1 MPATELFGC
10 RLSGSQRVPVNS
22 PLALTPP
29 VSQQRVLEQLAQC
42 DEVDLLGHLQPL
54 KVQSWER
61 CVASSWHPVLM
72 RFDAILGAFLKSGMG
87 FNGHPSEEL
96 VCEVLRVLH
105 DVLLLHQELKGPVE
119 KLRDL
124 LQCSELKVLLGVL
137 RCLAACPPSRHLQA
151 GHAASL
157 ERRLEVL
164 ACGGG
169 YLETGSF
176 RDACT
181 SEDYVLE
188 DFRADGA
195 GEGDA
200 QPSEFKAGADSGDFE
215 ELRRQLKAQRG
226 EPSAAFPEQLLQL
239 RLWCRARSLE
249 GRRQVVAIALLA
261 ICNVVKHIRAFVLQQ
276 YLQKR
281 PGLLSELCE
290 MLQSLQSVGTDAGI
304 AALRVTA
311 AFLDARFGQSR
322 SEASQLSQMLGL
334 SLPHGIVACALRG
347 LLGHRPADDQLE
359 AHNAVLSAALDLFQ
373 ITTVNNHQSSAQLGH
388 AGMILAMLELMQ
400 RTDVPSLAAVAS
412 MLRCLEL
419 AAEVSSTAAL
429 VLFRDFNGLQAFSLR
444 LQREVELLMVL
455 EFTGDAL
462 EMEPPPTTAPPEER
476 QRFRALLEEVT
487 ARRRLCRQLLKNIQ
501 TALQCSEVLQAGL
514 ANIFQGPMMD
524 ALKVAVK
531 APVRVG
537 LSLFGTAIDI
547 VSSVIQDD
555 PSRVPQ
561 LIETNVLPAVLGV
574 LSKETMRSTECL
586 SFVPGILASVALHAV
601 GEDFILGLASK
612 PVQLVID
619 VLVDPSFVPL
629 LYSQPELI
637 QIMSTQMDKVLRNR
651 PTGMCKLTEHVVESM
666 LSSLRAILQQ
676 AKAYPDWTPWDLED
690 HTGYLPDRLAPFS
703 RFCWSLLSTNEHVLK
718 CFIEKQ
724 GLSLVRDIQDLPCLP
739 YFFTSLE
746 GQQHPVASLFN
757 LQAKCEDGGAAVGAE
772 LKEMLSTNLE
782 KVLPILK
789 ECAAGDPH
797 VVMSSMETS
806 QVLAFLQALSRVC
819 SVLEDLLSIA
829 REGSSLQVMEAVRL
843 FLVELAPLAALI
855 FVVAAWQPHDR
866 ERMPPTAC
874 YHESTKQVFTPS
886 SKEDAASSAGSV
898 QQGGGGGEKAGEK
911 GGESPILRAA
921 RVGFRLT
928 CRTLRQLMQL
938 SSKLQTRVR
947 REASAVVPFTM
958 ARCLAQVAK
967 AVLVAPRPPSS
978 PVALRWVAEVFD
990 LLQKMHEEQNKVALR
1005 SLALCAFYQAGC
1017 FELLQP
1023 LIQMSLEKIG
1033 DGKEDL
1039 AAGTA
1044 LSAALGYFEKVT
1056 STRRFANAYLRD
1068 EAMMSK
1074 EMLCKSIQAEAL
1086 RCLLPVWRHPQFA
1099 NFPRSS
1105 CCSLLK
1111 VWLHLLQEPKS
1122 EPPRTPDWHRL
1133 SSIPALPNIAG
1144 MQHVQHVQQEMV
1156 RTADGNRVPD
1166 AAASLMAND
1175 PAIIAVSGT
1184 SVPTSGTTGSANT
1197 PSARAPSGATSDSVT
1212 NIQGTLV
1219 DMGFSRTQVDA
1230 AQRHFG
1236 SRGTEDISEMI
1247 VWMVA
1252 NPTVD
1257 GEVSETL
1264 RQPVV
1269 QEEFQTL
1276 LAGLLDDLLPR
1287 LLACGHQVQ
1296 KALNAVVDT
1305 ICYVAENPSPFWER
1319 PGDCDSNGKAVIRA
1333 CVAELGDADGQP
1345 SSETLICVTQA
1356 VSTSWLVH
1364 EGAAEDVPQDPSRR
1378 RQWRVQ
1384 REKKLL
1390 QFLESHGFSSDV
1402 CEPRAPAGC
1411 MLFRVETLYP
1421 IHVAA
1426 EKGECEVV
1434 RMLIAAGADP
1444 SQRTSRGRTA
1454 VDFAVKSKSPH
1465 TRQVLEL
1472 LRSQGPVL
1480 CLRDAVNMMQNL
1492 DKYSFDRRM
1501 TEDPKIHRFS
1511 VTEKPQ

>member
-1 MPATELFGC
+1 
-10 RLSGSQRVPVNS
+10 
-22 PLALTPP
+22 
-29 VSQQRVLEQLAQC
+29 
-42 DEVDLLGHLQPL
+42 
-54 KVQSWER
+54 
-61 CVASSWHPVLM
+61 
-72 RFDAILGAFLKSGMG
+72 
-87 FNGHPSEEL
+87 
-96 VCEVLRVLH
+96 
-105 DVLLLHQELKGPVE
+105 
-119 KLRDL
+119 
-124 LQCSELKVLLGVL
+124 
-137 RCLAACPPSRHLQA
+137 
-151 GHAASL
+151 
-157 ERRLEVL
+157 
-164 ACGGG
+164 
-169 YLETGSF
+169 
-176 RDACT
+176 
-181 SEDYVLE
+181 
-188 DFRADGA
+188 
-195 GEGDA
+195 
-200 QPSEFKAGADSGDFE
+200 
-215 ELRRQLKAQRG
+215 
-226 EPSAAFPEQLLQL
+226 
-239 RLWCRARSLE
+239 
-249 GRRQVVAIALLA
+249 
-261 ICNVVKHIRAFVLQQ
+261 
-276 YLQKR
+276 
-281 PGLLSELCE
+281 
-290 MLQSLQSVGTDAGI
+290 LQSLQSVGTDAGI

-455 EFTGDAL
+455 EFTGDDGGLEGADEFSRDSFAALRKAL

-612 PVQLVID
+612 PIQLVID

-666 LSSLRAILQQ
+666 LSSLRAILEQ

-724 GLSLVRDIQDLPCLP
+724 GLSLVRDIQELPCLP

-757 LQAKCEDGGAAVGAE
+757 LQAKCEDAGAAVGAE

-829 REGSSLQVMEAVRL
+829 REGSSLQVMEAVRQ
-843 FLVELAPLAALI
+843 FLAELAPLAALI
-855 FVVAAWQPHDR
+855 FVVAAWTESACLPPHV
-866 ERMPPTAC
+866 TASVTRRIT
-874 YHESTKQVFTPS
+874 H
-886 SKEDAASSAGSV
+886 SAGGS
-898 QQGGGGGEKAGEK
+898 G
-911 GGESPILRAA
+911 
-921 RVGFRLT
+921 RL
-928 CRTLRQLMQL
+928 
-938 SSKLQTRVR
+938 SADLQ
-947 REASAVVPFTM
+947 EASAVVPFTM

-978 PVALRWVAEVFD
+978 SVALRWVAEVFD

-1017 FELLQP
+1017 FEMLQP

-1033 DGKEDL
+1033 DSKEDL

-1122 EPPRTPDWHRL
+1122 EPRTPDWHRL

-1184 SVPTSGTTGSANT
+1184 SVPTAGTAATPNT
-1197 PSARAPSGATSDSVT
+1197 PARAPTGTSDAT

-1319 PGDCDSNGKAVIRA
+1319 HADKFVNISRAVIRA

-1345 SSETLICVTQA
+1345 SSDTLICVTQA
-1356 VSTSWLVH
+1356 VAQCVACFSGTENWFESFQGEAWLDPQDQEIQETKSTS
-1364 EGAAEDVPQDPSRR
+1364 R
-1378 RQWRVQ
+1378 
-1384 REKKLL
+1384 
-1390 QFLESHGFSSDV
+1390 FLESHGFSSDV

-1411 MLFRVETLYP
+1411 VLFRVEVLYP

-1426 EKGECEVV
+1426 QKGECEVV

-1465 TRQVLEL
+1465 TRQLLEL
-1472 LRSQGPVL
+1472 LRSQGRVL

-1492 DKYSFDRRM
+1492 NK
-1501 TEDPKIHRFS
+1501 
-1511 VTEKPQ
+1511 

>member
-1 MPATELFGC
+1 
-10 RLSGSQRVPVNS
+10 
-22 PLALTPP
+22 
-29 VSQQRVLEQLAQC
+29 
-42 DEVDLLGHLQPL
+42 
-54 KVQSWER
+54 
-61 CVASSWHPVLM
+61 M

-87 FNGHPSEEL
+87 FSGHPSEEL

-124 LQCSELKVLLGVL
+124 LQCSELRVLLGVL

-188 DFRADGA
+188 DFRVDSA

-215 ELRRQLKAQRG
+215 ELRRQLEAQRG
-226 EPSAAFPEQLLQL
+226 EPCTAFPEQLLQL

-249 GRRQVVAIALLA
+249 GRREVVAIALLA
-261 ICNVVKHIRAFVLQQ
+261 ICNVVKHIRASVLQQ

-322 SEASQLSQMLGL
+322 SEASQLSQM
-334 SLPHGIVACALRG
+334 LPHGIVACALRG

-612 PVQLVID
+612 PIQLVID

-666 LSSLRAILQQ
+666 LSSLRAILEQ

-724 GLSLVRDIQDLPCLP
+724 GLSLVRDIQELPCLP

-829 REGSSLQVMEAVRL
+829 REGSSLQVMEAVRQ
-843 FLVELAPLAALI
+843 FLAELAPLAALI

-886 SKEDAASSAGSV
+886 SKEDAAGSASV
-898 QQGGGGGEKAGEK
+898 QGGG

-978 PVALRWVAEVFD
+978 SVALRWVAEVFD

-1017 FELLQP
+1017 FEMLQP

-1033 DGKEDL
+1033 DSKEDL

-1122 EPPRTPDWHRL
+1122 EPRTPDWHRL

-1156 RTADGNRVPD
+1156 RTADGGRVPD

-1184 SVPTSGTTGSANT
+1184 SVPTAGTAGTAATAST
-1197 PSARAPSGATSDSVT
+1197 PARAPTGTADVT

-1276 LAGLLDDLLPR
+1276 LAGLLDVGWNKLWFFELFLPPR
-1287 LLACGHQVQ
+1287 FVLREVQ

-1319 PGDCDSNGKAVIRA
+1319 HADEFVSPGDGDSNSKATAVDKGQ
-1333 CVAELGDADGQP
+1333 LGDAGGRERLVSHVAIGMWLSFVPALPNWEMQMVSQVLP
-1345 SSETLICVTQA
+1345 ETLICVTQA
-1356 VSTSWLVH
+1356 VTECGSQDTKMILPEPELERRLLKTLEGQAWLDPQEEQEIQETKST
-1364 EGAAEDVPQDPSRR
+1364 SRR
-1378 RQWRVQ
+1378 RQWRLQ
-1384 REKKLL
+1384 REKKLFQL
-1390 QFLESHGFSSDV
+1390 PACTFLESHGFSSDV
-1402 CEPRAPAGC
+1402 CEPRVPAGC

-1426 EKGECEVV
+1426 QKGECEVV

-1472 LRSQGPVL
+1472 LRSQGRVL

-1492 DKYSFDRRM
+1492 NK
-1501 TEDPKIHRFS
+1501 
-1511 VTEKPQ
+1511 